1 MKRFL
6 AVLLFSFSAAAE
18 TFTFTVVGMDC
29 AACGPP
35 IVKTLQAVD
44 GVKNA
49 KVDWKAQTATVDL
62 PSPFDKQKLRVALT
76 NAGFESV
83 FPGEERREIEP
94 LPADVVKTLDI
105 IEYNEG
111 RRVDIPSLM
120 AAGKVT
126 IVDFYGAWCGPCR
139 VLETRLQHLMRG
151 KSNLALRRVDIG
163 KWDNEAAKQATR
175 EFHAQALPYIR
186 VYDGRGKFVGAV
198 TGGMWD
204 EVLAMIARAER

>member
-1 MKRFL
+1 MKR
-6 AVLLFSFSAAAE
+6 LLIILFFTLTASAE

-35 IVKTLQAVD
+35 IVKTLNAVD
-44 GVKNA
+44 GVSNA
-49 KVDWKAQTATVDL
+49 KVDWKSKTATVEL
-62 PSPFDKQKLRVALT
+62 PANFDKQKIRAALT

-120 AAGKVT
+120 APGKVT

-175 EFHAQALPYIR
+175 EFAAEALPYIR
-186 VYDGRGKFVGAV
+186 VYDGKGKFVGAV

-204 EVLAMIARAER
+204 EVLAMIAKAER